1 MFAMSSRYFGLPTG
15 EYRRPDGSVV
25 VYVRRRR
32 LPRPEELAQVGEHV
46 VAPAERLDHIA
57 AKHYGDPEQAW
68 RIADA
73 NRALRTEELTAV
85 PGRRLRITLP
95 PGISG
100 AGINSLNG
108 GFNRGFNEGGA

>member
-1 MFAMSSRYFGLPTG
+1 MFAMSSRYYGLPTG
-15 EYRRPDGSVV
+15 EYRRPDGAVV
-25 VYVRRRR
+25 VYARRRP
-32 LPRPEELAQVGEHV
+32 LPQPEELAEVGEHV

-57 AKHYGDPEQAW
+57 ARQYGDPEQAW

-73 NRALRTEELTAV
+73 NRAMRTEDLTAT

-100 AGINSLNG
+100 AGLNG
-108 GFNRGFNEGGA
+108 LVLGGNA